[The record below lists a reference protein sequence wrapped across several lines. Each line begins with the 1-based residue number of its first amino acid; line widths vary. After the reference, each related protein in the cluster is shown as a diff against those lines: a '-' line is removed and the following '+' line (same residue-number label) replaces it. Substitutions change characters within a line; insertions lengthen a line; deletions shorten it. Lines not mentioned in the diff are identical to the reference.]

1 MDTSITINIKRIYE
15 AYDEADGLRIL
26 VDRLW
31 PRGIK
36 KETAHVDRWFK
47 EIAPSTQLRKWY
59 DHDPEK
65 FSVFKKK
72 YKTELNQTNALDELI
87 NYIDHHKQ
95 ITLLFAAK
103 DAELSN
109 AAVLRE
115 IIISHLNK

>member
-1 MDTSITINIKRIYE
+1 MNTSPTINIKRIYE

-36 KETAHVDRWFK
+36 KETAHIDRWFK
-47 EIAPSTQLRKWY
+47 EIAPSNKLRKWY

-65 FSVFKKK
+65 FQAFSKK
-72 YKTELNQTNALDELI
+72 YQEELNQTHELDELI
-87 NYIDHHKQ
+87 NFIDHHPT

-103 DAELSN
+103 DTDLSN
-109 AAVLRE
+109 AAVLRDV
-115 IIISHLNK
+115 IVGHLSK

>member
-1 MDTSITINIKRIYE
+1 MNTSPTINIKRIYE

-36 KETAHVDRWFK
+36 KETAHIDRWFK
-47 EIAPSTQLRKWY
+47 EIAPSNKLRKWY

-65 FSVFKKK
+65 FQAFSKK
-72 YKTELNQTNALDELI
+72 YQEELNQTHELDELI
-87 NYIDHHKQ
+87 NYIDHHPT

-103 DAELSN
+103 DTDLSN
-109 AAVLRE
+109 AAVLRDV
-115 IIISHLNK
+115 IVGHLSK